1 MDAIQKLLLQLKQTY
16 IAELPD
22 RLDQLEALILQMERE
37 GPSGHL
43 YNELFRQVHS
53 LKGSG
58 GTHGLQIITSICHP
72 LEDYLSTITP
82 KSDLGKL
89 AFADITFTYL
99 DLLRE
104 VVLRL
109 VDNNEVF
116 PDIDVAL
123 AQLRQRS
130 FTPRYAALLV
140 ENSAVMVKVL
150 QGALQSFNFRL
161 VVQDDGYQALGRA
174 LVEPFDLI
182 ISAHEIKQ
190 LNGLALL
197 TALKLAHCINRHT
210 PTILL
215 STNRL
220 MATNSTDF
228 RPDFLLAKDD
238 QLHTRFS
245 ATLSQIVSTMEKN
258 G

>member
-1 MDAIQKLLLQLKQTY
+1 MDAIQSLLLQLKQTY

-22 RLDQLEALILQMERE
+22 RLDQLETIVLQMERE
-37 GPSGHL
+37 GPQPNL

-58 GTHGLQIITSICHP
+58 GTHGLPIITSICHP

-82 KSDLGKL
+82 KSDLIKL
-89 AFADITFTYL
+89 AFADITFAYL

-104 VVLRL
+104 VVNRL
-109 VDNNEVF
+109 NHKSEVF
-116 PDIDVAL
+116 PDIETVL
-123 AQLRQRS
+123 VQLRQRS
-130 FTPRYAALLV
+130 FSPRYAALLV
-140 ENSAVMVKVL
+140 ENSAVMVKIL
-150 QGALQSFNFRL
+150 QQPLQLFNFRV

-197 TALKLAHCINRHT
+197 TALKLAHGINRHT
-210 PTILL
+210 PTVLL
-215 STNRL
+215 STNRIS
-220 MATNSTDF
+220 AASASDF
-228 RPDFLLAKDD
+228 RPDFLLSKDD
-238 QLHTRFS
+238 QLHTHFS
-245 ATLSQIVSTMEKN
+245 ATLARIVNGMEKS